1 MLHQIPNLELKCLYI
16 IFFKVDAWLKSS
28 LNEL

>member
-1 MLHQIPNLELKCLYI
+1 MLHQIPNLELKCFYI
-16 IFFKVDAWLKSS
+16 IVFKIDAWLKSS